1 MPSLVLNTNLNRVYL
16 IRLSFSHPPTMQ
28 YPTLQNVRI
37 RSTRDA
43 LQVFHG
49 VATRR
54 LPLITRRLDAEERRN
69 IVPGNVYVWY
79 ALSKT
84 SHIRIPQLLPTG
96 KNVVQIQNPQ
106 GSVWSGGTSNLLS
119 VTTNPLTSIKDG
131 RDGMGPKS
139 YVSSPFHRKLSA

>member
-1 MPSLVLNTNLNRVYL
+1 
-16 IRLSFSHPPTMQ
+16 MQ

-79 ALSKT
+79 A
-84 SHIRIPQLLPTG
+84 
-96 KNVVQIQNPQ
+96 
-106 GSVWSGGTSNLLS
+106 
-119 VTTNPLTSIKDG
+119 
-131 RDGMGPKS
+131 
-139 YVSSPFHRKLSA
+139 PFQQVPS

>member
-1 MPSLVLNTNLNRVYL
+1 
-16 IRLSFSHPPTMQ
+16 MQ

-49 VATRR
+49 VAARR

-79 ALSKT
+79 ALSKK
-84 SHIRIPQLLPTG
+84 SHNRKFQSLPTG
-96 KNVVQIQNPQ
+96 KNAAQIPNLQ
-106 GSVWSGGTSNLLS
+106 GSVWSGG
-119 VTTNPLTSIKDG
+119 
-131 RDGMGPKS
+131 KS
-139 YVSSPFHRKLSA
+139 YSLQYDATI

>member
-1 MPSLVLNTNLNRVYL
+1 
-16 IRLSFSHPPTMQ
+16 MQ

-49 VATRR
+49 VAARR

-79 ALSKT
+79 ALSKKT
-84 SHIRIPQLLPTG
+84 HNRKFQLLPTG
-96 KNVVQIQNPQ
+96 KNEAQIQNPQ
-106 GSVWSGGTSNLLS
+106 GSVWSGGKSDIIQCD
-119 VTTNPLTSIKDG
+119 TT
-131 RDGMGPKS
+131 
-139 YVSSPFHRKLSA
+139 F